1 MRFFRILHIS
11 SLDVVFGAIAMQ
23 AMLWNVMVGGMQPW
37 SEQVVLGISVWIF
50 YLADRQLD
58 NSIHRPSDSIH
69 LFHDRYPLFVR
80 GLLLVLLICLGIL
93 LAFLSADL
101 IRLGICLTIGMVIYG
116 SILRYWDRI
125 WLPKELFTSLLYA
138 AGLFLP
144 SYAAGKSSWLL
155 FIHVVLLALM
165 NLSLF
170 SWLEGKLKFRTI
182 FIYLQFA
189 LMAILPVICWF
200 FGWEL
205 AICLAIIQGIHVGI
219 YYFSP
224 NLQYRW
230 VGELAFI
237 SPVIYFVYELF

>member
-93 LAFLSADL
+93 LAFLSADI

-189 LMAILPVICWF
+189 LMAILPGICWF
-200 FGWEL
+200 FEWEL

>member
-1 MRFFRILHIS
+1 MRLYRILHVS

-23 AMLWNVMVGGMQPW
+23 AMLWNMLVGGRQPW
-37 SEQVVLGISVWIF
+37 AEQVVLGVSVWIF

-58 NSIHRPSDSIH
+58 NIIHRPTDAIH
-69 LFHDRYPLFVR
+69 LFHDRFQWFIR
-80 GLLLVLLICLGIL
+80 GLIGVLLCCLGYLMAL
-93 LAFLSADL
+93 LSVDL
-101 IRLGICLTIGMVIYG
+101 IHLGICLTIGMVLYG
-116 SILRYWDRI
+116 SVLKYWDHI

-144 SYAAGKSSWLL
+144 SYAAGKFSGLL

-170 SWLEGKLKFRTI
+170 TWLEGHLKFRMLFIGIQLALLVFLPFI
-182 FIYLQFA
+182 FWVFT
-189 LMAILPVICWF
+189 WK
-200 FGWEL
+200 L
-205 AICLAIIQGIHVGI
+205 AVCLAIIQGIHVGI

-230 VGELAFI
+230 IGELAFL
-237 SPVIYFVYELF
+237 SPVLYFVYELF

>member
-1 MRFFRILHIS
+1 MRFFRIFHIS
-11 SLDVVFGAIAMQ
+11 SLDVVFGAIVMQ
-23 AMLWNVMVGGMQPW
+23 AMLWNVLVGGMQPW
-37 SEQVVLGISVWIF
+37 SEQLVLGISVWIF

-80 GLLLVLLICLGIL
+80 GLLLVLLICLGYL

-144 SYAAGKSSWLL
+144 SYAAGKFSWLL

-189 LMAILPVICWF
+189 LMAILPSICWF

>member
-11 SLDVVFGAIAMQ
+11 SLDVVFGAIVMQ

-93 LAFLSADL
+93 LAFLSVDL

-144 SYAAGKSSWLL
+144 SYAAGKFSWLL

-189 LMAILPVICWF
+189 LMAILPCICWF